1 MSQENPPKKRAK
13 LAMPEQTSDRWGVKR
28 TSAYLAVGR
37 PWAAVGR
44 YWDGVVAGEHCLET
58 LVLKALG
65 ESSPVP
71 VAEDAPSTVCES
83 GDDEASENAAGDLHG
98 TARQHI
104 DGWRPQR
111 SFRVCVAYV
120 GVAYAGWAWQ
130 PAPGHRSVQGQLQL
144 ALAAVCEGRR
154 PRLACSGRTDAGVS
168 AAGQVFSFY
177 TLDQNIDAMAVA
189 RAITE
194 AVAAVPDSS
203 ANASPREATPEE
215 SASAE
220 PSPMDPISASR
231 SVRKAARK
239 AELRAK
245 QQAQQPGS
253 ADAVA
258 SCRGPTLRVVSCD
271 RAEVRNALL
280 SNSACPTCVWSCD
293 L

>member
-1 MSQENPPKKRAK
+1 MSQKNPPNKRQKMA
-13 LAMPEQTSDRWGVKR
+13 APEQATDRWGVKR

-44 YWDGVVAGEHCLET
+44 YWEGVVAGEHCLET
-58 LVLKALG
+58 LVLTALG

-71 VAEDAPSTVCES
+71 VAENASGGVCES
-83 GDDEASENAAGDLHG
+83 SDDEGSENAAGHLHG
-98 TARQHI
+98 VARQDI

-144 ALAAVCEGRR
+144 ALAAICEGRR

-177 TLDQNIDAMAVA
+177 TLDQNIDATAVA

-194 AVAAVPDSS
+194 AAAEVPHSS
-203 ANASPREATPEE
+203 ANASPRGAVPTE
-215 SASAE
+215 SASAD
-220 PSPMDPISASR
+220 PSPSDPTFASR

-239 AELRAK
+239 AERRAK

-253 ADAVA
+253 AGAVA
-258 SCRGPTLRVVSCD
+258 SCRGPTLRVVTCD

-280 SNSACPTCVWSCD
+280 SNSVCPTLVCSYD